1 MSDARWSPAFLMTI
15 AICVLITFLSLEAD
29 AQSTVDDSA
38 SCESSSLDETV
49 NLIKE
54 EVKNFCRPNQQQN
67 STSNISRKDFE
78 DLKAA
83 CASSQQQ
90 CPPPTEPSSSNQI
103 SSFICEYRNHIMLSM
118 CRYVTGT
125 CCIRHQ
131 SYRDGHCYYILSE
144 DGFIQSWVDFRPQN
158 TNVVGIMKQLT
169 RLLQTGRAML
179 RVCQWLASIR
189 RAQFYY

>member
-1 MSDARWSPAFLMTI
+1 
-15 AICVLITFLSLEAD
+15 
-29 AQSTVDDSA
+29 
-38 SCESSSLDETV
+38 
-49 NLIKE
+49 
-54 EVKNFCRPNQQQN
+54 
-67 STSNISRKDFE
+67 
-78 DLKAA
+78 
-83 CASSQQQ
+83 
-90 CPPPTEPSSSNQI
+90 
-103 SSFICEYRNHIMLSM
+103 MLSM